1 MMASGR
7 EREIYRKSNICGV
20 AIVVIICM
28 VIIVACFFG
37 GKNVEAQNESYIQLE
52 SELESQIA
60 DESERAEEIEEY
72 SRYVDSDEFAE
83 KVAKEKYGLVNSD
96 EIVIKEE

>member
-20 AIVVIICM
+20 AIVVVICG
-28 VIIVACFFG
+28 VITAASFLG
-37 GKNVEAQNESYIQLE
+37 SRDVEAQNESYIQLE

-60 DESERAEEIEEY
+60 DESERAEEIEAY

-83 KVAKEKYGLVNSD
+83 KTAREKYGLVSSD
-96 EIVIKEE
+96 EVVIKEE